1 MQRSSMKI
9 GPSTAWVVASSTV
22 LMALGWGLRG
32 YIGGGPFGA
41 MIPGAF
47 IGLWL
52 GHLLG
57 LGAARLALVAVFG
70 TVGVAFGGSTTYGQ
84 TLGFLRG
91 VPFGGL
97 SGGEAV
103 AWGVLGTVVKGGV
116 WGLLG
121 GAMLGLG
128 FVAHRLSTRRI
139 AIILAVAAVAAV
151 AGIALIN
158 EPRVLYFSNRL
169 DRPRPEYWAGLL
181 AAAGAI
187 LAGAWRAGVGRVPL
201 MFGLFGLVGGGVG
214 FGLGAVEMAVGFR
227 LAPPLDK
234 LPWWKFMEFTFGA
247 CLGAAWGLAA
257 ARMAAELREP
267 APPPAAPP
275 CPAWPVSLATGAVLV
290 GLGMIAWPLLV
301 DRMLPA
307 MRAAPGQPLSAA
319 VGCVL
324 FGFTSLGC
332 VLAALGHRWATVAWQ
347 VAITMTFAHS
357 VIDLAEDLATEGGG
371 WSATMAWSLVG
382 IATLLAAAGVASWQ
396 RAPRASALGLLMP
409 LVWSC
414 VGVAVARLFATAGAA
429 SADTPLV
436 ARWLTALWQHGIV
449 FGIFI
454 GCAVVFTAAAWCFRD
469 GGLRPPSRPSRSG
482 PSPEESLRCA

>member
-1 MQRSSMKI
+1 MRHTPSNAV
-9 GPSTAWVVASSTV
+9 PSTAWVVASSTV

-47 IGLWL
+47 IAVWL

-57 LGAARLALVAVFG
+57 LGPARLALVAVFG

-103 AWGVLGTVVKGGV
+103 AWGLFGTVVKGGV

-128 FVAHRLSTRRI
+128 FVAHRLPTRRI
-139 AIILAVAAVAAV
+139 AIMLAVAAVAAV
-151 AGIALIN
+151 AGIALVN
-158 EPRVLYFSNRL
+158 EPRLLYFSNRL

-181 AAAGAI
+181 AAAVAI

-201 MFGLFGLVGGGVG
+201 AFGLSGLVGGAAG
-214 FGLGAVEMAVGFR
+214 FGLGGVEMAVGFQ
-227 LAPPLDK
+227 LAPPLEK

-257 ARMAAELREP
+257 SRLAGELRDPE
-267 APPPAAPP
+267 PPPAAAP
-275 CPAWPVSLATGAVLV
+275 CPAWPASVATGAVLV
-290 GLGMIAWPLLV
+290 GVGMVAWPLVV

-307 MRAAPGQPLSAA
+307 LRAAPGQPLAAA

-332 VLAALGHRWATVAWQ
+332 VLATLGHRWATVAWH
-347 VAITMTFAHS
+347 VAITMTFAHA

-371 WSATMAWSLVG
+371 WSAAAAWSLVG
-382 IATLLAAAGVASWQ
+382 IATVLAAAGVASWQ
-396 RAPRASALGLLMP
+396 RAARPSALGLLVP
-409 LVWSC
+409 LVWAC
-414 VGVAVARLFATAGAA
+414 VGVAIVRLLATAAPG
-429 SADTPLV
+429 TGLV
-436 ARWLTALWQHGIV
+436 ARWLTAAWQHGIV
-449 FGIFI
+449 FAIFI
-454 GCAVVFTAAAWCFRD
+454 GCAVAFTAAAWCRGSSPLPD
-469 GGLRPPSRPSRSG
+469 PSS
-482 PSPEESLRCA
+482 EEPLRCA